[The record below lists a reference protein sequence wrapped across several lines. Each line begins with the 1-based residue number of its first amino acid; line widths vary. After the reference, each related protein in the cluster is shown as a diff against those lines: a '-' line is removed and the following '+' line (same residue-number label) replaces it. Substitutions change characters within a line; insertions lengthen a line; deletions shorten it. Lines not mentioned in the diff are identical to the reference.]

1 MALFLFVII
10 IAIALG
16 ILGIVLKG
24 LFWLLIIG
32 IVLFLA
38 NLVFG
43 GIRLGKSRNRVPGP
57 RLTDPVRVESVHW
70 AGVLWPLCGTPRYG
84 KDPRYGT
91 VRSADVSPSVR
102 SLAVASG
109 V

>member
-1 MALFLFVII
+1 MVLFLIVII

-16 ILGIVLKG
+16 ILGVVLKG

-43 GIRLGKSRNRVPGP
+43 GIRLGKRRGSRVGR
-57 RLTDPVRVESVHW
+57 
-70 AGVLWPLCGTPRYG
+70 
-84 KDPRYGT
+84 
-91 VRSADVSPSVR
+91 
-102 SLAVASG
+102 
-109 V
+109 